1 MERERDEVKERVRE
15 KYRDGRAQKKKKRSV
30 QKKNNDGD
38 RR

>member
-1 MERERDEVKERVRE
+1 MERERDKVKERVRE
-15 KYRDGRAQKKKKRSV
+15 IYRDVGGQKKKKRSV

>member
-1 MERERDEVKERVRE
+1 MERERNKVKERVSV
-15 KYRDGRAQKKKKRSV
+15 KCMDGGEHKKKKRSV